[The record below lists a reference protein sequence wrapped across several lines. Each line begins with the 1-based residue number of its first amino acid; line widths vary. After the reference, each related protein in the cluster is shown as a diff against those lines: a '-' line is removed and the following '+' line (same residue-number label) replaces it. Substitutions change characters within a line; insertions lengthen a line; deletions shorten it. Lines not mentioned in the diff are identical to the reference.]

1 MVMIIRVSNWHFK
14 FQSICH
20 RHNFTES
27 FFPNYI
33 FSLNEE
39 QLQTVKYFRPYYG
52 GENPIVYLKCGTV
65 NMILYV

>member
-1 MVMIIRVSNWHFK
+1 MSQAQF
-14 FQSICH
+14 H
-20 RHNFTES
+20 RQ

-39 QLQTVKYFRPYYG
+39 QLQTVKYFRPNYG